1 MVIKQNLCVC
11 IINND
16 KWWKAKHNRWTIPSP
31 LWVSRREWWRIA
43 DLKQSDIPQS
53 VSQSVS
59 TNKLSVSYVKRN
71 RLISV
76 EEKIKSHSSPPLHR
90 IIILLPPAAMVLNEW
105 KLPIH
110 THTSL
115 LPQSVSHCGAYHWRL
130 LLLFLFPNRTVERWR
145 KIIIILRR

>member
-1 MVIKQNLCVC
+1 MMKG
-11 IINND
+11 
-16 KWWKAKHNRWTIPSP
+16 KT
-31 LWVSRREWWRIA
+31 
-43 DLKQSDIPQS
+43 QS
-53 VSQSVS
+53 VDYSKSIVGVEEGKGGELLIPNNLIFHSQSVS

-115 LPQSVSHCGAYHWRL
+115 LPQSVSHCGAYH
-130 LLLFLFPNRTVERWR
+130 
-145 KIIIILRR
+145 

>member
-1 MVIKQNLCVC
+1 MYACVLSITINDERKNTIGGLFQVHCGCRGGKGGELLIPNNL
-11 IINND
+11 IF
-16 KWWKAKHNRWTIPSP
+16 H
-31 LWVSRREWWRIA
+31 
-43 DLKQSDIPQS
+43 
-53 VSQSVS
+53 SQSVS

-130 LLLFLFPNRTVERWR
+130 LLLFQFPNRTVERWR